1 MSESIEQLSEKVK
14 NAQADLERVT
24 QALYKNVNSDL
35 LNARYNAAILA
46 LDKAEAELEDALT
59 KFKFKRY

>member
-1 MSESIEQLSEKVK
+1 MSGSIEQLSEKVK

-24 QALYKNVNSDL
+24 QALYKNVHSDL

>member
-1 MSESIEQLSEKVK
+1 MSGSIEQLSEKVK

-24 QALYKNVNSDL
+24 QALYKDVNSDN

>member
-1 MSESIEQLSEKVK
+1 MSGSIEQLSEKVK

-24 QALYKNVNSDL
+24 QALYKEVNSDN

>member
-1 MSESIEQLSEKVK
+1 MSDQIEQLSEKVK

-24 QALYKNVNSDL
+24 QALYKDVNSDN